1 MPEVLIRL
9 EPLGE
14 NIHVAGGTPLR
25 EILFAY
31 GVEFPCGGEARCKR
45 CRVRVIEGHLDE
57 APSTGILTP
66 RELAEGW
73 RLSCRAVAQ
82 ENATLEVGQWESS
95 ILSDESEIELDHGSC
110 RTGVGVA
117 IDLGTTTLVAQL
129 VDLQTAAVLGVR
141 TALNP
146 QARHGADVMTR
157 VQFALDPS
165 GRDELCR
172 LIRDELGRMVRE
184 LACGHRA
191 PAVIHIVGNT
201 VMHHLFCAI
210 DVTPLA
216 HAPFESPAMDA
227 VEFTAQ
233 ELNWPEAAGAT
244 IRFLPNLGGFV
255 GSDILAGILATHIE
269 HSEDLVALVDLGTNG
284 EIVIGNRD
292 GLICAS
298 TAVGPAFE
306 GGRISC
312 GMRAATGAISRVEL
326 EDGHLR
332 CRVLGGGEAR
342 GICGSGLVDAV
353 ACGLEMG
360 AVQPNGRIRQ
370 PIRLAD
376 DLQLTQQD
384 IRQVQLAKGAIA
396 GGLRILLR
404 RAGAQA
410 DDVTALYLAGAFGNY
425 IKVASAR
432 RIGLLEFPD
441 DIIQPAGNT
450 ALLGARRTLFAD
462 DNYSGLRAKI
472 EHVPL
477 AADPDFQDEYVS
489 AMAFPAG
496 DNVRELLSP
505 DTA

>member
-1 MPEVLIRL
+1 MAEVHIRL

-14 NIHVAGGTPLR
+14 TIPVQAGTPLR

-31 GVEFPCGGEARCKR
+31 GVEFPCGGESRCKR
-45 CRVRVIEGHLDE
+45 CRVRVIEGQLD
-57 APSTGILTP
+57 ASASAGILTP

-73 RLSCRAVAQ
+73 RLACRAVART
-82 ENATLEVGQWESS
+82 NVTLEVGQWESNV
-95 ILSDESEIELDHGSC
+95 LSDESEFEFTSQFRLRPGLGI
-110 RTGVGVA
+110 A

-129 VDLQTAAVLGVR
+129 VDLRTASVVGVR

-157 VQFALDPS
+157 VQFALEPS
-165 GRDELCR
+165 GRIELCE
-172 LIRDELGRMVRE
+172 LIRNELGRMVRE
-184 LACGHRA
+184 LVRGHAA
-191 PAVIHIVGNT
+191 PSVIHIAGNT
-201 VMHHLFCAI
+201 VMHHLFCGL

-216 HAPFESPAMDA
+216 HAPFESQTMDA
-227 VEFTAQ
+227 VTFTAQ
-233 ELNWPEAAGAT
+233 SLNWPEAAGAT

-255 GSDILAGILATHIE
+255 GSDILAGILATHM
-269 HSEDLVALVDLGTNG
+269 HRSEDLVALVDLGTNG

-292 GLICAS
+292 HLVCAS

-312 GMRAATGAISRVEL
+312 GMRAATGAISAVEV
-326 EDGHLR
+326 DGDCLR

-353 ACGLEMG
+353 SCGLEIG
-360 AVQPNGRIRQ
+360 AIKANGRIAQ
-370 PIRLAD
+370 PIRLTG

-396 GGLRILLR
+396 GGMRVLLR
-404 RAGAQA
+404 RIGASA
-410 DDVTALYLAGAFGNY
+410 DDVSSLYLAGAFGNY
-425 IKVASAR
+425 INVAAAR

-441 DIIQPAGNT
+441 DIIRPAGNT
-450 ALLGARRTLFAD
+450 SLLGARRTLFAD
-462 DNYSGLRAKI
+462 DDYAELRARI

-477 AADPDFQDEYVS
+477 AADPDFQEEYVS
-489 AMAFPAG
+489 SMAFPAL
-496 DNVRELLSP
+496 V
-505 DTA
+505 